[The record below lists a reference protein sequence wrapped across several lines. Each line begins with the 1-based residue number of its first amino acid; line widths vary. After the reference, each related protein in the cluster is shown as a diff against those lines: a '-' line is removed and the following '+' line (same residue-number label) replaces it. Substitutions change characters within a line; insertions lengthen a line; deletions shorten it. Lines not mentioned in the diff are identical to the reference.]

1 MGIRQSSI
9 LILISFLIILLTTNV
24 ISAREGDGIVDSG
37 ENKTTELTK
46 AAQNPLA
53 NLISFPIQ
61 NNTNFNYGPLEE
73 TQNITNI
80 QPVIPFQLNERW
92 LMISRTIA
100 PLIYQP
106 EFFDGQGSEY
116 GLGDIT
122 QSFLFAPQS
131 DSSFLYGAGPVFL
144 LPTATD
150 ERLGTDKW
158 GAGPALLGIYM
169 KGPWVAGA
177 LVQNIWSFAGDSSR
191 ADVNS
196 FLLQYFVNY
205 NFQNGVYLTTS
216 PIITANWEADS
227 DNRWTV
233 PFGLGI
239 GKLFMIGGK
248 LPMNAQIHG
257 YYNVEKPEVLGP
269 DWTLRL
275 QVQFLFPKSL
285 K

>member
-1 MGIRQSSI
+1 M
-9 LILISFLIILLTTNV
+9 
-24 ISAREGDGIVDSG
+24 
-37 ENKTTELTK
+37 
-46 AAQNPLA
+46 A